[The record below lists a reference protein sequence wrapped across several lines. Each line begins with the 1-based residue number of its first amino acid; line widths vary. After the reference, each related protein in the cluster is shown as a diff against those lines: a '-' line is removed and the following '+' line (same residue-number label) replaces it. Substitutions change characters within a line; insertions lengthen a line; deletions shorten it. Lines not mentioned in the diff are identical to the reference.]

1 MPTEPSVIRLGTRG
15 SLLARSQSGL
25 IATLLEKCHPGLR
38 VELTIFKTSGDMIT
52 DKPLHEL
59 GGKGLFTKELEQ
71 ALLAGQIDLAVHSF
85 KDVPVTMP
93 LVEQEDL
100 VIAAVP
106 AREDP
111 RDVLV
116 SNTVQSLRELPT
128 GAVVGTGSLRR
139 RCQLLALRP
148 DLQVQPIRGNI
159 DTRLRKLRAGEFDAL
174 ILAAAG
180 LRRAGLFDPSL
191 VHPIDP
197 SEQLPAAGQGALAI
211 ECRRSDDRTRRLVS
225 VLNDPVTAARVTAE
239 RELVKLLEGDC
250 HSPIGAFAEVRGDQL
265 ILRAAVGG
273 RDGIPPVVRA
283 EASAPLE
290 NPLAAAQRVFHAL
303 SPTARNL
310 LHRSA

>member
-1 MPTEPSVIRLGTRG
+1 LV
-15 SLLARSQSGL
+15 A
-25 IATLLEKCHPGLR
+25 ALLEKHHPGLC
-38 VELTIFKTSGDMIT
+38 VELTVVKTSGDMIT

-93 LVEQEDL
+93 LVAQDEL
-100 VIAAVP
+100 IIGAVP
-106 AREDP
+106 TREDP

-116 SNTVQSLRELPT
+116 SATVQSLRELPT

-139 RCQLLALRP
+139 RCQLQALRP

-159 DTRLRKLRAGEFDAL
+159 DTRLRKLREGEFDAL

-191 VHPIDP
+191 MHPIDS

-211 ECRRSDDRTRRLVS
+211 ECRRNDDHTHRLVS
-225 VLNDPVTAARVTAE
+225 VLNDPATAARVTAE

-273 RDGIPPVVRA
+273 RGGVPPVVRA

-290 NPLAAAQRVFHAL
+290 NPLAAAQRIFDAL
-303 SPTARNL
+303 GPTARNL
-310 LHRSA
+310 LHGRT